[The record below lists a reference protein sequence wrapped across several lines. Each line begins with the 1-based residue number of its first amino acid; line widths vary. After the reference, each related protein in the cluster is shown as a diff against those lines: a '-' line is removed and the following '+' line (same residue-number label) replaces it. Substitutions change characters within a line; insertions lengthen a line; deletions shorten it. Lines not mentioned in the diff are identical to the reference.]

1 MPAHPPADS
10 PAFAGLTA
18 VPLDVV
24 LSDAGLGVRQ
34 VAGPVE
40 DREVAMVHTSEWE
53 DPSRYLLGGELL
65 LTAGRHLGTGH
76 AELDAYVERLVRAGV
91 AALGFGLAPV
101 HDEVPPELL
110 AACAHWGLPL
120 LLVPPET
127 PFVAVSRV
135 VHLAMAEAR
144 SRELRRMSRAQSDL
158 AAAASRPDAVESVLR
173 QLAGHLGAW
182 TALLD
187 GDGHELVACGSHP
200 ADSARQRL
208 LALARERGRLR
219 AAGGR
224 VPEAAVEHVG
234 EAQLILH
241 TVPGA
246 ESSGALQLALVTAGR
261 QTSVDRSVAGMGVV
275 LLSLL
280 TGPRHALGA
289 DGPTAG
295 ALLRALLGAGP
306 AELAALLHPSG
317 DASAARWSVVAGR
330 SSAARADGSARSAR
344 VHLAALGT
352 ALGTACLEVDGDTLR
367 AVIPLPTT
375 AEDRM
380 PTGEAEVFEDFPD
393 AVRLGWTLGVSAPAG
408 TADLRA
414 AAAQAERALHRALA
428 TDRRTVRHPRAQNG
442 VHSLVD
448 PDEARAQARH
458 LLAPLLTAGPP
469 GADVLVETLHGWLSA
484 HGSWDRTA
492 AALGVHRNTV
502 RQRVT
507 RVAALL
513 DSDLDDPQTRMELW
527 FALRWLD
534 RV

>member
-1 MPAHPPADS
+1 MPADS
-10 PAFAGLTA
+10 LADSPVLAGLTA
-18 VPLDVV
+18 VPLEVV

-65 LTAGRHLGTGH
+65 LTAGRHLGTGQ
-76 AELDAYVERLVRAGV
+76 AELDAYVERLVRARV

-101 HDEVPPELL
+101 HDEVPQELL
-110 AACAHWGLPL
+110 AACDRWGLPL

-127 PFVAVSRV
+127 PFVALSRV

-158 AAAASRPDAVESVLR
+158 AAAAARPDAVEAVLR
-173 QLAGHLGAW
+173 QLAAHLGAW

-187 GDGHELVACGSHP
+187 GDGHELVACGAQP
-200 ADSARQRL
+200 GDGARQRL
-208 LALARERGRLR
+208 LALARARGRVR
-219 AAGGR
+219 AAGSR

-246 ESSGALQLALVTAGR
+246 EGSGAESSGALQLALVTVGR

-280 TGPRHALGA
+280 TGPRHALGTDESA
-289 DGPTAG
+289 AG
-295 ALLRALLGAGP
+295 ALLRALLGAG
-306 AELAALLHPSG
+306 AEELAPLLHPSG
-317 DASAARWSVVAGR
+317 DAAASRWLVVAGR
-330 SSAARADGSARSAR
+330 RSAARADGSARSAR

-352 ALGTACLEVDGDTLR
+352 ALGTSYLEVDGDSLR
-367 AVIPLPTT
+367 AVIPLPESGD
-375 AEDRM
+375 A
-380 PTGEAEVFEDFPD
+380 GDFPD

-408 TADLRA
+408 TEDLRA

-428 TDRRTVRHPRAQNG
+428 TDRRTVRHPRDEAG

-448 PDEARAQARH
+448 PDEARTQARN
-458 LLAPLLTAGPP
+458 LLAPLLSAGPP
-469 GADVLVETLHGWLSA
+469 GADVLLETLHGWLST

-492 AALGVHRNTV
+492 VALGIHRNTV
-502 RQRVT
+502 RQRVA

-513 DSDLDDPQTRMELW
+513 DADLDDPGTRMELW
-527 FALRWLD
+527 FALRWLG
-534 RV
+534 RA